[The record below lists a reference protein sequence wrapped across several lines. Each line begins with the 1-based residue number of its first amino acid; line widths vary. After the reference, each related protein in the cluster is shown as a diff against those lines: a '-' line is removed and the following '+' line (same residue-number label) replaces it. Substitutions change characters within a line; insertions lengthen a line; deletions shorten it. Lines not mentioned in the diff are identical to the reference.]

1 LGQTSHAPETAP
13 TVSAPKR
20 VLILLGIGG
29 NAPVMIQLMAGFDAV
44 FARENA
50 LFAHVQREI
59 LDITPPKY
67 PTQRQEL
74 HDLLQRKYVG
84 EKFDLVI
91 SAYNDGLDFLGKEG
105 SDLFP
110 GTPAISILAEQKP
123 PLQRAGQALVQFP
136 LTWNLAGTLERAL
149 ELFPDTQHVLFVS
162 GATVGN
168 KALERRAVN
177 DFAPWRGQLDFE
189 YTSHLTLSEMQQRV
203 AQLPPQTI
211 IFYSLVAADTTG
223 KTLIPVDVARLLAR
237 SANAPM
243 FGYLSTLQ
251 NTGVVGGMMFDAQAY
266 GTMLGHAVA
275 AFTRGQPLAIEP
287 TAHFVEPMFDW
298 EQLRRWNI
306 KSSRLPENSVYFNR
320 PLTLWTQYQREVK
333 GALGVVFFLVLA
345 LVFLL
350 AENQRRRKA
359 QLAALESA
367 NTLKV
372 LKENTESRLLE
383 QVHQR
388 TSELQ
393 NEILQRTQVER
404 RAQKEQRQ
412 FIAMVSHEF
421 RTPLAIISATTERLS
436 GRAEACNGETR
447 AGYVKI
453 QNSVDWLTALLDE
466 YLTEERLT
474 VLGQGLNVAAASP
487 GDLVRHAASKAGEI
501 SARHIFQVD
510 VAALPQRFVLDAG
523 LMRLALLILAE
534 NAVKHTPPGTT
545 ITLSGETTPQ
555 GGLTIT
561 VADDGPGIPEDEL
574 ALVLHK
580 FYRGRQSAATY
591 GTGLGLY
598 LAERVIGSHGG
609 TLVASNLPG
618 GGAQFQICLPAVL
631 G

>member
-1 LGQTSHAPETAP
+1 LGLTSHATETAP
-13 TVSAPKR
+13 TTSAPKR

-67 PTQRQEL
+67 PTQRQDL
-74 HDLLQRKYVG
+74 HDLLQRKYAG

-110 GTPAISILAEQKP
+110 DTPAISILAEQKP
-123 PLQRAGQALVQFP
+123 PLQRADQALVQFP
-136 LTWNLAGTLERAL
+136 LAWNLVGTLERAL
-149 ELFPDTQHVLFVS
+149 ELFPDTRHVLFVS

-168 KALERRAVN
+168 KTLERRAVN
-177 DFAPWRGQLDFE
+177 DFAPWRGKLDFE
-189 YTSHLTLSEMQQRV
+189 FTSHLTLAEMQQRV
-203 AQLPPQTI
+203 TQLPPQTI
-211 IFYSLVAADTTG
+211 IFYSLVAADITG
-223 KTLIPVDVARLLAR
+223 KTLIPVDVARLLAH

-287 TAHFVEPMFDW
+287 TTHFVEPMYDW
-298 EQLRRWNI
+298 EQLQRWNLNF
-306 KSSRLPENSVYFNR
+306 SRLPEKSVFFNR
-320 PLTLWTQYQREVK
+320 PPTLWTSYKREVT
-333 GALGVVFFLVLA
+333 GALGVVLFLVAA
-345 LVFLL
+345 LVILL

-359 QLAALESA
+359 ELAARESA
-367 NTLKV
+367 NTLKT
-372 LKENTESRLLE
+372 LKETSESRLLE
-383 QVHQR
+383 QVQQR

-393 NEILQRTQVER
+393 NEILRRTQVER

-421 RTPLAIISATTERLS
+421 RTPLAIISATTERLANKPNAS
-436 GRAEACNGETR
+436 SEKTR
-447 AGYVKI
+447 SGYVKI

-474 VLGQGLNVAAASP
+474 VLGKGLNVAPASP
-487 GDLVRHAASKAGEI
+487 GDLVRHAADKAGEI
-501 SARHIFQVD
+501 SARHTFHVD
-510 VAALPQRFVLDAG
+510 VSALPQSFVLDAG

-545 ITLSGETTPQ
+545 ITLNGATTPQ
-555 GGLTIT
+555 GSITIT

-580 FYRGRQSAATY
+580 FFRGRQSAATY
-591 GTGLGLY
+591 GSGLGLY
-598 LAERVIGSHGG
+598 LAQRVVDSHGG
-609 TLVASNLPG
+609 TLVASNLPS
-618 GGAQFQICLPAVL
+618 GGAQFQISLPASS